1 MTIGRTGAGIP
12 WGVIAAALT
21 FFGLQ
26 MFFGPRYPVFR
37 DEFYYLACADHLAM
51 GYVDHPPL
59 SILILAAWRSVFG
72 DSIHSLRVLPS
83 LAGGA
88 IVLLTSALAGVLGG
102 GAYARTMAAASVLA
116 APSLFG
122 ITGFYS
128 MNAFDFL
135 FWLGTFHLVLKLSHL
150 EPAAATRTWIALG
163 VVLGLGLLNK
173 ISVLALGAGLAV
185 VLLVTPLREHLKSW
199 GPWIAALIALALFAP
214 HIVWQ
219 MQNDWPTAEFVNN
232 ASRYKNVSL
241 GPWGFFTAQI
251 RDLGPLNA
259 LFWIPGLVWLLVSRR
274 AHAGRALGLMFCV
287 AFVVF
292 MNGKAYYLAPAM
304 LALLAA
310 GGVVAEGWLSAPRV
324 AWLRPVVLV
333 VLLLSAALPLP
344 VVVPLLKA
352 EQVGS
357 YLQAIGVVPKAA
369 EKSAL
374 GVLPQHIA
382 DRFGWEEL
390 TQITARAWN
399 SLSAEERS
407 RTIIATSNYGEAGA
421 INYYGRAL
429 GLPSA
434 VSQHNNFYLWG
445 PGNPT
450 ATTAI
455 IVGVSREDL
464 LESFEHVEEVAP
476 ITHPLAMPYER
487 EHPVMI
493 CRGPKRPLME
503 LWVAGKKFI

>member
-1 MTIGRTGAGIP
+1 
-12 WGVIAAALT
+12 
-21 FFGLQ
+21 
-26 MFFGPRYPVFR
+26 
-37 DEFYYLACADHLAM
+37 
-51 GYVDHPPL
+51 
-59 SILILAAWRSVFG
+59 
-72 DSIHSLRVLPS
+72 
-83 LAGGA
+83 
-88 IVLLTSALAGVLGG
+88 
-102 GAYARTMAAASVLA
+102 
-116 APSLFG
+116 
-122 ITGFYS
+122 
-128 MNAFDFL
+128 
-135 FWLGTFHLVLKLSHL
+135 
-150 EPAAATRTWIALG
+150 
-163 VVLGLGLLNK
+163 
-173 ISVLALGAGLAV
+173 
-185 VLLVTPLREHLKSW
+185 
-199 GPWIAALIALALFAP
+199 
-214 HIVWQ
+214 

-274 AHAGRALGLMFCV
+274 ARAGRALGIMFCV
-287 AFVVF
+287 AFLVF

-310 GGVVAEGWLSAPRV
+310 GGVVAEGWLRAPRMG
-324 AWLRPVVLV
+324 WLRPVVLV

-399 SLSAEERS
+399 SLPVDERA
-407 RTIIATSNYGEAGA
+407 RTLIATSNYGEAGA
-421 INYYGRAL
+421 INYYGRAQ
-429 GLPSA
+429 GLPRA

-450 ATTAI
+450 ATTALV
-455 IVGVSREDL
+455 VGVSRQDL
-464 LESFEHVEEVAP
+464 LESFDQVEEVAP

>member
-1 MTIGRTGAGIP
+1 MNP
-12 WGVIAAALT
+12 LIAWLAALA

-26 MFFGPRYPVFR
+26 MVFGPRYPVFR

-88 IVLLTSALAGVLGG
+88 IVLLTSALAGALGG
-102 GAYARTMAAASVLA
+102 GAFARALAAVSVLA

-135 FWLGTFHLVLKLSHL
+135 FWLGTFHLVLRLSRL
-150 EPAAATRTWIALG
+150 EPAAATPTWITLG

-185 VLLVTPLREHLKSW
+185 VLLATPLRSHLKTR
-199 GPWIAALIALALFAP
+199 GPWLAAAIALGLFAP

-219 MQNDWPTAEFVNN
+219 IQNDWPTAEFVSN
-232 ASRYKNVSL
+232 AGRNKNVSL

-251 RDLGPLNA
+251 LDLGPLNA
-259 LFWIPGLVWLLVSRR
+259 LFWIPGLVWLLASPR
-274 AHAGRALGLMFCV
+274 ARAGRGLGIIFCV
-287 AFVVF
+287 AFLAF

-310 GGVVAEGWLSAPRV
+310 GAVVAEGWFSGERLAR
-324 AWLRPVVLV
+324 LRPVLLV
-333 VLLLSAALPLP
+333 VLLLSAAVPLP

-357 YLQAIGVVPKAA
+357 YLQNIGVVPKAA

-390 TQITARAWN
+390 TGITARAWN
-399 SLSAEERS
+399 SLSEKER
-407 RTIIATSNYGEAGA
+407 RHAIIATSNYGEAGA

-429 GLPSA
+429 GLPRA

-445 PGNPT
+445 PGNPQ
-450 ATTAI
+450 ATTVI
-455 IVGVSREDL
+455 VVGVSRQDL
-464 LESFEHVEEVAP
+464 LESFEDVEEVAA

-487 EHPVMI
+487 EHPVAI

-503 LWVAGKKFI
+503 LWVADKKFI